1 MAQDH
6 YAALFTK
13 LSEEGFDSREFVRR
27 LVERGLQELIDA
39 GVAAHIGADP
49 HERTPGRT
57 NRRNGKRPRTLTTQ
71 AGDIAIDLPKLR
83 EGSWFPEFLEPR
95 RRVDQ
100 ALYAVV
106 MTAYISGTS
115 TRKVD
120 RLVRALGSGHGISKS
135 EVSRICKRIDQQVKA
150 FRERD
155 LGLANYPYLY
165 LDATYVKA
173 RHRHQVR
180 SRALAVA
187 IGVTGDGRREV
198 LGFAVGDGEDLPF
211 WEWPAPLHWYQREC
225 E

>member
-27 LVERGLQELIDA
+27 LVERGLQDLIDA

-57 NRRNGKRPRTLTTQ
+57 NRLWRQAHAHPLTTQ
-71 AGDIAIDLPKLR
+71 AGDIAIALPKLR

-120 RLVRALGSGHGISKS
+120 RLVKSLGSGHGISKS
-135 EVSRICKRIDQQVKA
+135 
-150 FRERD
+150 
-155 LGLANYPYLY
+155 
-165 LDATYVKA
+165 
-173 RHRHQVR
+173 
-180 SRALAVA
+180 
-187 IGVTGDGRREV
+187 
-198 LGFAVGDGEDLPF
+198 
-211 WEWPAPLHWYQREC
+211 
-225 E
+225 

>member
-27 LVERGLQELIDA
+27 LVERGLQDLIDA
-39 GVAAHIGADP
+39 GVAAQHRGGPPRAHCET
-49 HERTPGRT
+49 HEPPLAASARAPS
-57 NRRNGKRPRTLTTQ
+57 TTQ

-120 RLVRALGSGHGISKS
+120 RLVKSLGSGHGISKS
-135 EVSRICKRIDQQVKA
+135 
-150 FRERD
+150 
-155 LGLANYPYLY
+155 
-165 LDATYVKA
+165 
-173 RHRHQVR
+173 
-180 SRALAVA
+180 
-187 IGVTGDGRREV
+187 
-198 LGFAVGDGEDLPF
+198 
-211 WEWPAPLHWYQREC
+211 
-225 E
+225 

>member
-27 LVERGLQELIDA
+27 LVERGLQDLIDA

-49 HERTPGRT
+49 HERTARRT

-71 AGDIAIDLPKLR
+71 AGDIAIALPKLR

-120 RLVRALGSGHGISKS
+120 RLVKSLGSGHGISKS
-135 EVSRICKRIDQQVKA
+135 
-150 FRERD
+150 
-155 LGLANYPYLY
+155 
-165 LDATYVKA
+165 
-173 RHRHQVR
+173 
-180 SRALAVA
+180 
-187 IGVTGDGRREV
+187 
-198 LGFAVGDGEDLPF
+198 
-211 WEWPAPLHWYQREC
+211 
-225 E
+225 